1 MTKVKVAIIGTG
13 NIGTD
18 LLMKVLRSDYLECGL
33 FAGRNLNS
41 RGSQFALERGVKV
54 TDRSINA
61 IMDDPS
67 CCDIVFDATS
77 AKVHKVNAPILK
89 DLGKF
94 TLDLTPAKVGRM
106 CIPVINLEE
115 CIHCDNVNMITCG
128 GQATIPI
135 AHTLAQLYPDT
146 EYIEM
151 VSTISSDSAGI
162 GTRDNIDEFTQTTRE
177 ALALFTGIKKTKALI
192 VLNPA
197 YPPINMRST
206 VYAIIKNPDIDRIA
220 EHINRTAESVRKYVP
235 GYHVVVGPVY
245 ENGRVTTTVE
255 VIGQGD
261 YLPPHAGNLDIITC
275 AAVEVA
281 ERYAREMVIEREK

>member
-18 LLMKVLRSDYLECGL
+18 LLMKVMRSDCLECSL
-33 FAGRNLNS
+33 FAGRNMDSKGS
-41 RGSQFALERGVKV
+41 RFALERGVKV
-54 TDRSINA
+54 TDKSINA
-61 IMDDPS
+61 IIDDPS

-77 AKVHKVNAPILK
+77 AKVHFVNAPILK
-89 DLGKF
+89 KLGKF
-94 TLDLTPAKVGRM
+94 TLDLTPAKVGCM
-106 CIPVINLEE
+106 CIPAINLEE
-115 CIHCDNVNMITCG
+115 CIHRDNVNMITCG

-135 AHTLAQLYPDT
+135 AYALSRLYPNT

-162 GTRDNIDEFTQTTRE
+162 GTRNNIDEFTQTTRE
-177 ALALFTGIKKTKALI
+177 ALALFTGVKKTKALI

-206 VYAIIKNPDIDRIA
+206 VYAIIKNPNIGRIT
-220 EHINRTAESVRKYVP
+220 EYVNRIVEKVRAYVP
-235 GYHVVVGPVY
+235 GYHTIVGPVY
-245 ENGRVTTTVE
+245 ENGRVTITVE
-255 VIGQGD
+255 VIGWGD
-261 YLPPHAGNLDIITC
+261 YLPSHAGNLDIITC

-281 ERYAREMVIEREK
+281 ERYAHEIA